1 MSGLQIVTCENHN
14 PFGAVQLVEHP
25 AGETL
30 AEIVDAF
37 GPSFDSSD
45 IVVTIDGRRVEAE
58 VWVETVP
65 AAGEIVAISAGLGGD
80 GVVKLFAQIA
90 IIAAAAAATVLIP
103 GLGVFEAAWANS
115 LLAAGV
121 AGGIPLA
128 GNLETDALRSLP

>member
-14 PFGAVQLVEHP
+14 PFGAVQFVEHP

-30 AEIVDAF
+30 AEIVEAF
-37 GPSFDSSD
+37 GPSLDAGQ

-65 AAGEIVAISAGLGGD
+65 APGALVAISGELGQSNILK
-80 GVVKLFAQIA
+80 VFAQIA
-90 IIAAAAAATVLIP
+90 IIAAAVTASVLIP
-103 GLGVFEAAWANS
+103 GAGVFSAAWANQ

-128 GNLETDALRSLP
+128 GHLETDALRRS